1 MATRGTGQEEW
12 QPAPHER
19 SPMPGSPPTP
29 WHPPAR
35 RVAYAAVGTLVVM
48 AGALG
53 NGIVTA
59 NLLNLQGS
67 LGLYSA
73 EIQWLPT
80 AYVMTNVCA
89 SMLLIKVRQQ
99 FGIRLFAQVFL
110 VGFVLTTAAHLFVHS
125 FWSAIAVRAFS
136 GIAAVVRSAPSG
148 CST

>member
-1 MATRGTGQEEW
+1 MATSGRSEGEEW

-35 RVAYAAVGTLVVM
+35 RVAYAAVGALVVM

-59 NLLNLQGS
+59 NLTNLQGS
-67 LGLYSA
+67 LGLYQA

-80 AYVMTNVCA
+80 VYVMTNVCA
-89 SMLLIKVRQQ
+89 NMLLIKFRQQ
-99 FGIRLFAQVFL
+99 FGIRLFAQIFL
-110 VGFVLTTAAHLFVHS
+110 VGFVVTTAAHLFVHS

-136 GIAAVVRSAPSG
+136 AGSRRRH
-148 CST
+148 